1 MRRCSKPWPPTNVG
15 PDGQAARRFVDAERE
30 YLATLP
36 GRVDKSAFARAAYEQ
51 LDKPKLRA
59 VMYRE
64 QRSVCVYCE
73 RSISETQALPTI
85 EHWRPLSRDHDHAL
99 HWRNLYLSC
108 STVET
113 CNSAKGD
120 RHLRWDDA
128 DPDLPWPTELAY
140 ENIIGFTRGGELYVR
155 NDANIDAAT
164 RRALELAID
173 DCQDGAQRRPGI
185 LNLNHPPLREARK
198 AALDVERRR
207 LQYDFRNRTA
217 SREERENR
225 AAEMLRQDPA
235 PAYISIRAAWMRGSL
250 GRGR

>member
-1 MRRCSKPWPPTNVG
+1 MRKCSKPWPPANVS
-15 PDGQAARRFVDAERE
+15 PDGQAARRFVDAEKE
-30 YLATLP
+30 YLAALRDKT
-36 GRVDKSAFARAAYEQ
+36 DKSAFARAAYEQ
-51 LDKPKLRA
+51 LDKSKLRA

-73 RSISETQALPTI
+73 RPISEALIPTI
-85 EHWRPLSRDHDHAL
+85 EHWRPLSRAHEHAL

-120 RHLRWDDA
+120 RHLRWDDT

-140 ENIIGFTRGGELYVR
+140 ENIIGFTRGGEMYVR
-155 NDANIDAAT
+155 NDANISAAT
-164 RRALELAID
+164 RRALELAFN
-173 DCQDGAQRRPGI
+173 DCQDGEKRRLGI

-198 AALDVERRR
+198 AALDAERRR
-207 LQYDFRNRTA
+207 LQSAFKNRTA
-217 SREERENR
+217 SEEEREQH
-225 AAEMLRQDPA
+225 AAEMLQQNPS
-235 PAYISIRAAWMRGSL
+235 PKFVSIRVAWIRRSL